1 MGGGFNW
8 KCGRGVMNNLAFHQ
22 AEPDVG
28 AGGEG
33 LIGSRND
40 RFANSF
46 LGVGETGFQVQC
58 ENLRPGSRE

>member
-1 MGGGFNW
+1 
-8 KCGRGVMNNLAFHQ
+8 MNNLAFHQ

-28 AGGEG
+28 AGGGG

-40 RFANSF
+40 RLANSF
-46 LGVGETGFQVQC
+46 LGAGGTGFQVQW